1 MAKTIR
7 KNDKVWI
14 NNSRV
19 IRAGKGPQ
27 KATVVVITD
36 NLGKQV
42 GVQFDE
48 PGIGS
53 HNCDG
58 YGSTSNCL
66 WVRATEVLNDKEVSD
81 LMAVH
86 AEAQKHA
93 AASSF
98 KEIPSITV
106 E

>member
-7 KNDKVWI
+7 KGDNIWV
-14 NNSRV
+14 NNQRV
-19 IRAGKGPQ
+19 ARVGKGPQ
-27 KATVVVITD
+27 KATVVVVTD
-36 NLGKQV
+36 NIGKQV
-42 GVQFDE
+42 GVQFEE
-48 PGIGS
+48 PGIGV

-58 YGSTSNCL
+58 YGSNSNCL
-66 WVRATEVLNDKEVSD
+66 WVRATDVLSEAEVSN
-81 LMAVH
+81 LLALH

>member
-14 NNSRV
+14 HNPR
-19 IRAGKGPQ
+19 IARIGKGPQ
-27 KATVVVITD
+27 KATVVVVTD

-48 PGIGS
+48 PGIGV

-58 YGSTSNCL
+58 YGSNLNCL
-66 WVRATEVLNDKEVSD
+66 WVRATDVLNDAEVAD
-81 LMAVH
+81 LMALH

-93 AASSF
+93 AAISF